1 MASNPPRVFI
11 DASVLF
17 AASLSATGFARDL
30 IKAPTSGSSEVF
42 VSSFVLEET
51 RRNLGAKAPRA
62 LPFFHAFQAA
72 GIVQMVEPDPELVR
86 LVAQIIVLKDAPIVA
101 GAIKA
106 NALYLASYDRKH
118 LLSQAA
124 LIKDQFGVLVDAP
137 DNVLATIESSTDRDK
152 LRPPTQ

>member
-1 MASNPPRVFI
+1 
-11 DASVLF
+11 
-17 AASLSATGFARDL
+17 
-30 IKAPTSGSSEVF
+30 
-42 VSSFVLEET
+42 
-51 RRNLGAKAPRA
+51 
-62 LPFFHAFQAA
+62 
-72 GIVQMVEPDPELVR
+72 MVEPDPELVR